1 MEVFNFSLFLSRNC
15 RFTEAMWVSA
25 LGRCDAGM
33 REVVSLFFPF
43 ARGFKKY
50 FIHSRT
56 SHDLG
61 ISVQIRGRQAV
72 IEMR

>member
-25 LGRCDAGM
+25 QGRCDTGM
-33 REVVSLFFPF
+33 REVVSLFSRF

-61 ISVQIRGRQAV
+61 ISVQIHSRRAL

>member
-1 MEVFNFSLFLSRNC
+1 MEAFNFILFLSRNC

-25 LGRCDAGM
+25 QGRCDAGIHC
-33 REVVSLFFPF
+33 FFRF

-50 FIHSRT
+50 FIHSQT

-61 ISVQIRGRQAV
+61 ISVQIYSL
-72 IEMR
+72 